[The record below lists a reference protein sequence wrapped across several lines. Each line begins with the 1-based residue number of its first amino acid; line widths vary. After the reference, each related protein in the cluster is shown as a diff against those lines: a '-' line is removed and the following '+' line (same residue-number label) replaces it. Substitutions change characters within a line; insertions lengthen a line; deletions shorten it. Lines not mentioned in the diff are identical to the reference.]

1 MLAGLHVLD
10 CTGRLG
16 WMTGRLLAD
25 MGADVVKLEAPAADL
40 ASPEWQALNINKRLL
55 RLGLEDR
62 GAAAVLDALA
72 ATADFLLATP
82 QPGTADDV
90 LFDADRLHAINP
102 RLIVVAI
109 TPFGLAGP
117 KSQWRASDLEIMA
130 AAGAMSLAGEP
141 GGEPMRVSAP
151 QSSAWAGAQAAV
163 GAMMALAARARTG
176 RGQVVDVSAQ
186 ASVITALAHAPAF
199 VDIAGTTP
207 TRAGAFI
214 TGRSVAGAKY
224 RVFWPCVDGHINFIL
239 YGGAAGRRTNEQLV
253 AWMRERGADA
263 GPLATIDWSTFDP
276 TQATQEEVDAM
287 EAPIARFLA
296 GLSKREFLEGAHRRE
311 MLGYPVSTVQ
321 DISTDPQLQARGFWQ
336 DATTADGRVQRHCGA
351 FYIRDSHRPA
361 LHVPAAPASAAAPP
375 RETQRE
381 PASA

>member
-1 MLAGLHVLD
+1 MLAGLYVVD

-16 WMTGRLLAD
+16 WLTGRLLAD
-25 MGADVVKLEAPAADL
+25 MGANVVKVEAPGADL
-40 ASPEWQALNINKRLL
+40 CSPEWQALNINKRLL
-55 RLGLEDR
+55 RLDLESR
-62 GAAAVLDALA
+62 AAAKALDSLVS
-72 ATADFLLATP
+72 TADFLIATP
-82 QPGTADDV
+82 QAGTDDDG
-90 LFDADRLHAINP
+90 LFDIDRLHSINP

-109 TPFGLAGP
+109 TPFGLTGP

-163 GAMMALAARARTG
+163 GATMALAARARIG
-176 RGQVVDVSAQ
+176 RGQLVDVSAQ
-186 ASVITALAHAPAF
+186 AAVITALAHAPAF

-239 YGGAAGRRTNEQLV
+239 YGGAAGRRTNEHLV
-253 AWMRERGADA
+253 AWMREEGVDA
-263 GPLATIDWSTFDP
+263 GPLAAVDWSSFDP
-276 TQATQEEVDAM
+276 TQANQAQVDAM

-296 GLSKREFLEGAHRRE
+296 RMRKREFLEGAHRRE
-311 MLGYPVSTVQ
+311 MLGYPVSSVQ
-321 DISTDPQLQARGFWQ
+321 DISTDPQLQARAFWQ
-336 DATTADGRVQRHCGA
+336 DVKTAGERMQRHCGA
-351 FYIRDSHRPA
+351 FYIRDGQRPA
-361 LHVPAAPASAAAPP
+361 LKVPTPAQVAPAPP
-375 RETQRE
+375 ETERE